1 MPLLMSCLFLSLYFL
16 HIYHGLSIFTFLSHI
31 WLCTNSNNAKQW
43 SLPKNKNSR
52 KDTTSFIVGLCIVI
66 VPCAKINSAVL
77 SQATGNKQKER
88 ENVMITMITEST
100 HTLTGTAGLLLLCI
114 KLSQSHEK
122 GNFRCLWGKLWGCA
136 ILWIQAVRTQKNEWM
151 LNNTDPLIYTLSFQ
165 QCIMHTILNVCYKAY

>member
-1 MPLLMSCLFLSLYFL
+1 MSYFWAFF
-16 HIYHGLSIFTFLSHI
+16 FTFLSSM
-31 WLCTNSNNAKQW
+31 WLCTNSNHVKQW
-43 SLPKNKNSR
+43 SLLKNKNSR
-52 KDTTSFIVGLCIVI
+52 KGTTSFSIGLPIIC

-114 KLSQSHEK
+114 KLSQFHEK
-122 GNFRCLWGKLWGCA
+122 GNFRCLRGKLWGCA

-151 LNNTDPLIYTLSFQ
+151 LNNTDPLIYPLGSQ